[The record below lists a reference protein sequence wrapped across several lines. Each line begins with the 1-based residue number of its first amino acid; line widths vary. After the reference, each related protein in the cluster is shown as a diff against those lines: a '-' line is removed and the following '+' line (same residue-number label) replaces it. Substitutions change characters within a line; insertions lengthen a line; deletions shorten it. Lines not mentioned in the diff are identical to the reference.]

1 MTTQKTNKY
10 MHGRNINKQIIKT
23 EQARHMTE
31 SLGTRLELLSFLS
44 IIIKITDRVSH
55 KTQLINNITETA
67 PREQP
72 AQSIYAFYHLF
83 GSCDPRDQRSRLWL
97 SLLVA
102 SVLALLHGSWC

>member
-55 KTQLINNITETA
+55 KTQLIILQKQLHENNGLLNPSTRFIIFLV
-67 PREQP
+67 P
-72 AQSIYAFYHLF
+72 ATHEIKGAGC
-83 GSCDPRDQRSRLWL
+83 GSHYL
-97 SLLVA
+97 
-102 SVLALLHGSWC
+102 